1 MNVKTKQIK
10 QTKNKKIKIKDK
22 FSRKHIG
29 GQLATATA
37 VPIHPENSK
46 NFGEIPTATI
56 SNLAIATPVTNES
69 GKSAKKSEQSNDNEK
84 SQPTLSQELNDIR
97 KSLIEQISQ
106 FDEESFRFMTENME
120 NAINNSGS
128 TQYPKKD
135 PNKDS
140 KKDSKKNSEKNNIF
154 DEIDKYVSFLYDD
167 DMTLAGRQIYYID
180 SLLQTYAGKFV
191 SITLEPEAAFD
202 KTAYDYLV
210 NKTREYTKTNVSEI
224 FKEYSIKMLAA
235 VALHR
240 KQNPTISNLERLK
253 TKKM

>member
-22 FSRKHIG
+22 FSRKYIG
-29 GQLATATA
+29 GQLATATV
-37 VPIHPENSK
+37 VPIDPENSR
-46 NFGEIPTATI
+46 NFEEMPIATI
-56 SNLAIATPVTNES
+56 SNPAIATPVTNES
-69 GKSAKKSEQSNDNEK
+69 GKSAKKSEQSNDNEE
-84 SQPTLSQELNDIR
+84 SQPVLSQELNDIR

-106 FDEESFRFMTENME
+106 FDEESFRLMTENMK
-120 NAINNSGS
+120 NAINNSGY
-128 TQYPKKD
+128 TQYPKKE
-135 PNKDS
+135 
-140 KKDSKKNSEKNNIF
+140 SKKNSEKNNIF

-210 NKTREYTKTNVSEI
+210 KKTREYTKANVSEV

-240 KQNPTISNLERLK
+240 KQNPTISNLERNK
-253 TKKM
+253 TK